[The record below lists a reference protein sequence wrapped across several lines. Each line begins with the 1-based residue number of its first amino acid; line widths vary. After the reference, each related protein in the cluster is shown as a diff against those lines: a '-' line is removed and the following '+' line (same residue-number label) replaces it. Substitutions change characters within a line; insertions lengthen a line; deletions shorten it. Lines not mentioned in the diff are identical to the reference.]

1 MELEKRVRRKYDR
14 DFIVEA
20 VKLVNEGGSVAE
32 VAQNLGITD
41 NLLYAWKRKYEADPL
56 NAFPGKGHMRP
67 LEEENRRLKRELE
80 RARRERDILK
90 KAVGIFSKDPKRY
103 TDL

>member
-20 VKLVNEGGSVAE
+20 VKLVNEGGRVAE

-41 NLLYAWKRKYEADPL
+41 NLLYAWKRKYDADPM
-56 NAFPGKGHMRP
+56 NAFPGKGHMKP
-67 LEEENRRLKRELE
+67 LEEENRQLKRELE

-103 TDL
+103 SDL

>member
-1 MELEKRVRRKYDR
+1 MELEKRTRRKYDR

-20 VKLVNEGGSVAE
+20 IKLVNEGGQVTE
-32 VAQNLGITD
+32 VASNLGIHEG
-41 NLLYAWKRKYEADPL
+41 LLYAWKRKYDADPM
-56 NAFPGKGHMRP
+56 NAFPGKGHMKP

-103 TDL
+103 SDL